1 LHAKKKKNK
10 NTDLIELEKEYYDY
24 KEDRNQVLLKVLQDT
39 ALPA

>member
-10 NTDLIELEKEYYDY
+10 NTDFIELEKEYYDY

-39 ALPA
+39 SLPA